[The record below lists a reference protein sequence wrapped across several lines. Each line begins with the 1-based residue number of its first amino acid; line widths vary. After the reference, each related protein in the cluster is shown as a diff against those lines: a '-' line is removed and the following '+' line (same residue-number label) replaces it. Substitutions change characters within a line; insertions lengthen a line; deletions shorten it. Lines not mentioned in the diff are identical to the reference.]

1 MEKAIK
7 EGYMTVG
14 EVAKKMKVTVRTLQ
28 HYDKEGLLAPS
39 AFSEGGRRLYT
50 DKDLVRLHQILAL
63 KQLGFSLEAIKS
75 KLSSLDTPDEVA
87 EALEQQASAIREKI
101 SDLTE
106 SLREIEALKAE
117 VLAMQ
122 SVDFQKYADII
133 VNLSMKNEFYW
144 MIKHFDDESLSQI
157 RGRFDQESS
166 QRFMKEFVSLQEEA
180 IRLAKAKVPIRSEQG
195 QRFAK
200 AYWELIQEFT
210 GGDLALLSRLMEF
223 GQSGDLEVEWQEKQ
237 ALANTFIGPALDA
250 YFSDLGLNPL
260 GEVNP

>member
-1 MEKAIK
+1 
-7 EGYMTVG
+7 
-14 EVAKKMKVTVRTLQ
+14 
-28 HYDKEGLLAPS
+28 EGLLAPS

-75 KLSSLDTPDEVA
+75 QLSSLDTPDEVA

-144 MIKHFDDESLSQI
+144 MI
-157 RGRFDQESS
+157 
-166 QRFMKEFVSLQEEA
+166 
-180 IRLAKAKVPIRSEQG
+180 
-195 QRFAK
+195 
-200 AYWELIQEFT
+200 
-210 GGDLALLSRLMEF
+210 
-223 GQSGDLEVEWQEKQ
+223 
-237 ALANTFIGPALDA
+237 
-250 YFSDLGLNPL
+250 
-260 GEVNP
+260 